1 MSEQTLSERT
11 AVFLDT
17 CVLLNYLYQEWEG
30 DRAVELLETTELAHV
45 VSESVTE
52 EFETVLGRRAPVYDD
67 FVTFLVESDGEPAE
81 FEPDD
86 RDVWIAGNDQSHV
99 RNIQYVLS
107 RADTAREAQT
117 RLRRVLRLIELR
129 ASRLREE
136 LLDDVVEQ
144 NPELGLQFRV
154 ADVVPNSADVKI
166 VCDAAYWCANGRRRG
181 PLVSLDDDD
190 IVRHR
195 DEINETLRTER
206 GEGWCLDIV
215 VPEDVVLTQLREP
228 REEL

>member
-1 MSEQTLSERT
+1 MSEQGPTDRE

-30 DRAVELLETTELAHV
+30 NRAVELLETTELAHV
-45 VSESVTE
+45 VSDSVTE
-52 EFETVLGRRAPVYDD
+52 ELETVLDRRRPVYDD
-67 FVTFLVESDGEPAE
+67 FVTFLVEADGEPAE

-99 RNIQYVLS
+99 RNIQYALS
-107 RADTAREAQT
+107 CTDTPREAQT

-129 ASRLREE
+129 VSRLREE

-154 ADVVPNSADVKI
+154 ADVIPNSADVKI
-166 VCDAAYWCANGRRRG
+166 VCDAAYWCANGRRQG

-195 DEINETLRTER
+195 DDINETLRAER
-206 GEGWCLDIV
+206 DERWCLDIV

-228 REEL
+228 PEEL

>member
-1 MSEQTLSERT
+1 MSEETLSERT

-30 DRAVELLETTELAHV
+30 GRAVELLETAELAHV

-52 EFETVLGRRAPVYDD
+52 EFETVLERRGPVYDD
-67 FVTFLVESDGEPAE
+67 FVTFLVESE
-81 FEPDD
+81 FDPDD
-86 RDVWIAGNDQSHV
+86 RDIWIAGNDQSHV

-107 RADTAREAQT
+107 RAETAREAQT

-136 LLDDVVEQ
+136 LLDDIVEQ
-144 NPELGLQFRV
+144 NPEFELQFRI

-166 VCDAAYWCANGRRRG
+166 VCDAAYWCANNRRQG

-195 DEINETLRTER
+195 DGINETLRTER
-206 GEGWCLDIV
+206 GERWCLDIV
-215 VPEDVVLTQLREP
+215 VPEDIVLTQLREP
-228 REEL
+228 PEEL